1 MSQPTKE
8 PDGPPTNQPKRDSD
22 QTATER
28 KSLSDSQARLTAAA
42 RRALLKRLLPERGAD
57 RAAAVPKL
65 TDDELSLLR
74 QLAVEEA
81 DTDRSS
87 ALRYRAILQLAYY
100 PTVANLNLLEE
111 LCRQGENAFVR
122 SHALLALGNCGVRL
136 AGAVLRAGLAADD
149 LLEKTAAAKALDA
162 LARSAGPAG
171 AGTTESPGAGAD
183 RHVEV
188 TRQLR
193 EIARELALD
202 GAEPCLAI
210 C

>member
-1 MSQPTKE
+1 MSQPTKA
-8 PDGPPTNQPKRDSD
+8 PDVRPTNHPERDSD
-22 QTATER
+22 QIAPRR
-28 KSLSDSQARLTAAA
+28 KSLSDSQERLTAAA
-42 RRALLKRLLPERGAD
+42 RRALLKRLLPKHGAD
-57 RAAAVPKL
+57 RAAGVPKL
-65 TDDELSLLR
+65 TDDELTLLR
-74 QLAVEEA
+74 QLAREEA
-81 DTDRSS
+81 DRDRSW
-87 ALRYRAILQLAYY
+87 ALRCRAILQLAYY
-100 PTVANLNLLEE
+100 PTVENLNLLEE

-171 AGTTESPGAGAD
+171 AGTHESPGAGD
-183 RHVEV
+183 HRHGEV

-202 GAEPCLAI
+202 EAEPRLAL